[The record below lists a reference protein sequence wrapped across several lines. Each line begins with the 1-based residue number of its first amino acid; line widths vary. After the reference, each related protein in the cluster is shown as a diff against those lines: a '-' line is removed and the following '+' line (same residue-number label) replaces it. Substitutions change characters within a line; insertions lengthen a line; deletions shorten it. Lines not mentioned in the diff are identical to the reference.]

1 MDFGEL
7 KARVARMP
15 VFSTQ
20 DVVTLSGQEPPV
32 VAVALT
38 RWCRAGHLLRLRRGL
53 YALRE
58 RDREL
63 RVSAPAVA
71 SALVEPSYLSGLWI
85 LAQASIIPEAV
96 FVVTSATRGRRAR
109 FENAFGRFVYE
120 RLPARGWFGY
130 AASEVDG
137 CQVLFADAEK
147 ALLDTIYW
155 SRTPW
160 DAARFRQERVDAAR
174 IDPDRLKS
182 YVERWPVRRLVEA
195 LEAFKAY
202 QEASCLTW

>member
-7 KARVARMP
+7 KTRVARMP

-20 DVVTLSGQEPPV
+20 DVMTLSGQEPSV

-53 YALRE
+53 YALSE

-63 RVSAPAVA
+63 RVRAPVVA

-85 LAQASIIPEAV
+85 LAQVSIIPEAV
-96 FVVTSATRGRRAR
+96 FIVTSATRGRRVR

-120 RLPARGWFGY
+120 RLPARGWFGF

-137 CQVLFADAEK
+137 CEVLFADAEK
-147 ALLDTIYW
+147 ALLDYIYW
-155 SRTPW
+155 SRSRW
-160 DAARFRQERVDAAR
+160 DAARFRQERVDAER
-174 IDPDRLKS
+174 IDLDRLES
-182 YVERWPVRRLVEA
+182 YVDRWPVCRLVRAVEEFKLYKEA
-195 LEAFKAY
+195 A
-202 QEASCLTW
+202 CLTW